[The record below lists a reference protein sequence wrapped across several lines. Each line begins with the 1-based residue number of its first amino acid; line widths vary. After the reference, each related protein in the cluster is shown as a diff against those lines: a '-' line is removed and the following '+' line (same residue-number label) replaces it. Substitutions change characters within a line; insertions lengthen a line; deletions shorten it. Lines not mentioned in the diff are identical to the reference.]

1 MMRFFRTEQ
10 SGLYENIRLQL
21 DAAWGHVAPVTCITP
36 ADSAPRDTAG
46 RIVLAVN
53 DAFCEYADVAAVLP
67 DLLAS
72 GAVDEIDQATY
83 MEAVSRIP

>member
-10 SGLYENIRLQL
+10 SGLYDNIRLQL

-53 DAFCEYADVAAVLP
+53 DAFCNYPEVTAILP
-67 DLLAS
+67 GLLAS
-72 GAVDEIDQATY
+72 GAVEEIAQATY